1 MDASKIKLWIAR
13 SSIMSVAPAVDFGSR
28 LARTVILSRL
38 LAQDEFGVAVAITVM
53 LGIASLVT
61 DVAIDKFALIE
72 ADESGNEALAAAHML
87 SLIRGS
93 VLAVVLVVSAPVTAA
108 LFGVPQFGSS
118 FALAALVPLISSFSH
133 LGIKQVQRHYDF
145 APETWSMLISNVT
158 AICAL
163 LIGVSIFGDH
173 RAIVISF
180 LTESISYV
188 IASHLLARS
197 RYHLKASREL
207 IGKALAFGIPLMLNG
222 IALACMQQFDRAL
235 VGHWFGVDMLAKYS
249 VLLSIAVMP
258 ISLILRVFG
267 TMSLSFILSNISK
280 KGFLTSDQY
289 GTLVFLFAVLAVL
302 YSLLVALTL
311 DWATP
316 LIFGRSFDVSLSIHL
331 LLTAIVFLRLQR
343 GGAPTNLLL
352 AFGRTREL
360 ALLNLSAGTGLALAV
375 AFLWW
380 SPRFE
385 ALLLGLA
392 AGDLLSFLLLFFVS
406 SAIVSR
412 SKSQLIKDLSTAFG
426 VLAVILG
433 MLAYDPAIT
442 LVARMTLLGLG
453 AVGVAVQFAVGLWN
467 HQTLRHHAASTSE
480 KSIGVSGS

>member
-1 MDASKIKLWIAR
+1 
-13 SSIMSVAPAVDFGSR
+13 
-28 LARTVILSRL
+28 
-38 LAQDEFGVAVAITVM
+38 M

-61 DVAIDKFALIE
+61 DVAIDKFAVVE
-72 ADESGNEALAAAHML
+72 PDASGNEALAAAHML

-93 VLAVVLVVSAPVTAA
+93 VLAVVLVVSAPAMAA
-108 LFGVPQFGSS
+108 LFGVPQFGRS

-133 LGIKQVQRHYDF
+133 LGIKQVQRHYDY

-163 LIGVSIFGDH
+163 LIGVSVFRDH

-180 LTESISYV
+180 LIESAGYV

-197 RYHLKASREL
+197 RYRLKASREL
-207 IGKALAFGIPLMLNG
+207 IGRALAFGIPLMLNG

-249 VLLSIAVMP
+249 VLLSIGVVP
-258 ISLILRVFG
+258 ISLVLRVFG

-280 KGFLTSDQY
+280 GFLKSDQY
-289 GTLVFLFAVLAVL
+289 GSLVFLFAVLAVL

-316 LIFGRSFDVSLSIHL
+316 LIFGRAFDVSLNIHL

-360 ALLNLSAGTGLALAV
+360 ALLNLSAGAGLALALV
-375 AFLWW
+375 FLWW

-392 AGDLLSFLLLFFVS
+392 VGDLLSFLLLFFAS
-406 SAIVSR
+406 SAVVSLNR
-412 SKSQLIKDLSTAFG
+412 SHLIIDLSIAFG

-433 MLAYDPAIT
+433 MLAYEPGIT
-442 LVARMTLLGLG
+442 LGARMALLGTG
-453 AVGVAVQFAVGLWN
+453 AAGVAVQFAVGLRN
-467 HQTLRHHAASTSE
+467 HQTLRYQAASISE
-480 KSIGVSGS
+480 KSIGVSET